1 MPIKNHFTTREAT
14 ALAGFKTTYMVD
26 YLARTAIVVPSVRAA
41 PGKGSHRLYSFSD
54 VVLLRALN
62 RLLGRGIPVKKLSQ
76 AQDTYN
82 RLYRGLTPGQL
93 PARYLMTDGTRIF
106 YTEDPSRIV
115 DLTSKGQLAFG
126 FVVDMEPINKEVVA
140 GIEKLPA
147 RRARRSM
154 NLPRSAKTKTAT

>member
-1 MPIKNHFTTREAT
+1 MEERRMPTREQVE
-14 ALAGFKTTYMVD
+14 G
-26 YLARTAIVVPSVRAA
+26 YLRE
-41 PGKGSHRLYSFSD
+41 G
-54 VVLLRALN
+54 
-62 RLLGRGIPVKKLSQ
+62 
-76 AQDTYN
+76 
-82 RLYRGLTPGQL
+82 PGQL

-140 GIEKLPA
+140 GIEKLSA

-154 NLPRSAKTKTAT
+154 NLPRSAKTKTTT